1 MTKRF
6 LCFVL
11 SLILMAS
18 LGAQGIYAKD
28 TEESESQIIYFR
40 PADSWKDYKTV
51 FCYIVEYNGD
61 SLANWQTKKTIC
73 TPLPDGRYSYD
84 IRKVGGIEEG
94 KYYMVIFSADARY
107 CNQHEVL
114 FTTECLGDTLICTDT
129 KTSSPEGLYYH
140 MAFWENQDRSVYGPL
155 MQITSIGNII
165 GTCLPPY
172 VSPAQMF
179 SDFLPIKLDNA
190 RLYSGKTDQEIID
203 YTIERLGLSPGDA
216 EKIIA
221 DSGVQVNWIKAESEA
236 NKEQIIYFRPS
247 DDWEG
252 DTIYCHIAERDGST
266 LANWQSKKEICTPL
280 PDGRYSYD
288 IRKVGGIEEGKL
300 YFVVFSTDRNK
311 YNQEQVLLRTECL
324 GDSLICTDITYPS
337 PEGLDYYLAFWENQD
352 RYEYGSL
359 RPWFWGDL
367 DLSGEVNI
375 KDATAIQKHLAG
387 LPTGKFVFF
396 QYADFD
402 RDEDITITDATAIQK
417 YIAGSLEILKY

>member
-1 MTKRF
+1 MTKKF

-18 LGAQGIYAKD
+18 LGAQGIYAQN

-94 KYYMVIFSADARY
+94 K
-107 CNQHEVL
+107 
-114 FTTECLGDTLICTDT
+114 
-129 KTSSPEGLYYH
+129 
-140 MAFWENQDRSVYGPL
+140 
-155 MQITSIGNII
+155 
-165 GTCLPPY
+165 
-172 VSPAQMF
+172 
-179 SDFLPIKLDNA
+179 
-190 RLYSGKTDQEIID
+190 
-203 YTIERLGLSPGDA
+203 
-216 EKIIA
+216 
-221 DSGVQVNWIKAESEA
+221 
-236 NKEQIIYFRPS
+236 
-247 DDWEG
+247 
-252 DTIYCHIAERDGST
+252 
-266 LANWQSKKEICTPL
+266 
-280 PDGRYSYD
+280 
-288 IRKVGGIEEGKL
+288 L

-311 YNQEQVLLRTECL
+311 YNQEQVLFSTECL
-324 GDSLICTDITYPS
+324 GDTLICTDITYPS

-402 RDEDITITDATAIQK
+402 RDADITITDATAIQK